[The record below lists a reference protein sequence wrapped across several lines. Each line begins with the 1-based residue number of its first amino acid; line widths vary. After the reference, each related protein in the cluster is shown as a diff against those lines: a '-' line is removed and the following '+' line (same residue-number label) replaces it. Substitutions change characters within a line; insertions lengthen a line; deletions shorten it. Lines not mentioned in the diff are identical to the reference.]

1 MNSGKGVRRS
11 FHPSLHFSA
20 NFEHT
25 PSPSFIIPT
34 SHGSISLTFNFS
46 HHPIPLCPFPTLIC
60 LPLYI
65 SQSHLLFPLPA
76 HTPPSFTFSSTLPS
90 IFPRA
95 LSLLVSASFCLSL
108 SVYVSI
114 TSLHLLTH
122 HVNYCA
128 VNSSGVTFSGVTV
141 LSRSWVMCRRS
152 ICAFK
157 TTNLGQSSV

>member
-20 NFEHT
+20 NLYHT

-34 SHGSISLTFNFS
+34 SHSSISLTLNFS

-65 SQSHLLFPLPA
+65 SQSPLLFPLPA

-90 IFPRA
+90 ISPCA
-95 LSLLVSASFCLSL
+95 VSLRWFLLPSLSL

-128 VNSSGVTFSGVTV
+128 VNSSGVTLGGVTV
-141 LSRSWVMCRRS
+141 LSRSWGMCIRS
-152 ICAFK
+152 ICEC
-157 TTNLGQSSV
+157 V